1 MTTTAKKFTRVLR
14 LEVTADEAW
23 LTCDG
28 DAASDLGMSRSWTE
42 MEERIISAIN
52 RYENGFYFNSGSGRP
67 RIDIIEWEDGND
79 NDRCPECEGTNI
91 NWDFAE
97 CRDCKGGPND

>member
-42 MEERIISAIN
+42 MEERIMSAIN
-52 RYENGFYFNSGSGRP
+52 RFYFNSGSGRP
-67 RIDIIEWEDGND
+67 RINIIEWEDGND